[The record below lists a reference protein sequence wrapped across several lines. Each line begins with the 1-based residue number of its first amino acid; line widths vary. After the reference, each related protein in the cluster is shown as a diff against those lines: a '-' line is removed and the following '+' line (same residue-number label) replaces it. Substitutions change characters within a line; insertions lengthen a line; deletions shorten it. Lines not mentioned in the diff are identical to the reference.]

1 MDEVQ
6 EAFERV
12 ASFKEY
18 NEKYLKALKVIGGVF
33 VFIQSIH
40 ISTFWHYRV
49 RSDYGYRNR
58 YPLRSTILLAA
69 MIFFSS
75 LPFKYET
82 VHRKFLGE
90 RAWIC
95 HSIWFKALKWV
106 LVIIWV
112 MFMVLHFIPYY
123 YSYYGE
129 RLLGHGEYA
138 EMVVKRLT
146 PFYYFDLFYVCAVIL
161 ASDIEDF
168 YRRRLCEEMSDRFS
182 LRK

>member
-1 MDEVQ
+1 M
-6 EAFERV
+6 
-12 ASFKEY
+12 
-18 NEKYLKALKVIGGVF
+18 
-33 VFIQSIH
+33 
-40 ISTFWHYRV
+40 
-49 RSDYGYRNR
+49 
-58 YPLRSTILLAA
+58 
-69 MIFFSS
+69 
-75 LPFKYET
+75 
-82 VHRKFLGE
+82 
-90 RAWIC
+90 
-95 HSIWFKALKWV
+95 
-106 LVIIWV
+106 IIWV
-112 MFMVLHFIPYY
+112 VFMVLHFIPYY

>member
-1 MDEVQ
+1 MQ
-6 EAFERV
+6 EAFEKV
-12 ASFKEY
+12 ASFKEHHKNY
-18 NEKYLKALKVIGGVF
+18 VKAIGIVGYTF
-33 VFIQSIH
+33 LFIQTIH
-40 ISTFWHYRV
+40 FFVLWHYQV
-49 RSDYGYRNR
+49 RYVRRDDSNGVRGMTLFL
-58 YPLRSTILLAA
+58 PMLI
-69 MIFFSS
+69 FSS
-75 LPFKYET
+75 LPIKYGT
-82 VHRKFLGE
+82 YRKVLGE

-112 MFMVLHFIPYY
+112 VFMVLHFIPYY

>member
-1 MDEVQ
+1 MR
-6 EAFERV
+6 EAFEKV

-18 NEKYLKALKVIGGVF
+18 NENYLKGLRIISYTF
-33 VFIQSIH
+33 LFIQTIH
-40 ISTFWHYRV
+40 FFVLGHYQVKYVGKDGSMAERGLSLFLPAFIFISF
-49 RSDYGYRNR
+49 
-58 YPLRSTILLAA
+58 
-69 MIFFSS
+69 
-75 LPFKYET
+75 LPKYET
-82 VHRKFLGE
+82 YRKVLGE

-112 MFMVLHFIPYY
+112 VFMVLHFIPYY